1 MDGDDEAGHHLC
13 VLRTQHELP
22 LLLRHLLL
30 LNASLVL
37 LMSHDNVHL
46 IFRSRTQ
53 FVYTRKRK
61 KESTFV
67 FVFKLFLFGSVVDLA
82 IPKETWKLDHKET
95 ELTSGST
102 ALSLTKEERKATS
115 LPTWWPWWWR
125 CWWRKWRW
133 SSSGWHWLWG
143 FLPGWLHSELFTLMV
158 PLKFPKKYSNFLSN
172 SLVPSCPAGRLEQLM
187 SPWIHRYSYVT
198 YLFFHPNRVRPFTL
212 FFRYVVCR
220 PSWSFSISARSFGSI
235 SKKSSPSSI
244 LDGTVWSPSVF
255 SRRAS
260 STSSFN
266 EKCKSLARWRRRAE
280 TKPAAGR
287 RHGCQARCQ
296 HSRAGR
302 ESTRRTR
309 GEERGCEEM
318 SDKEGGWGEW
328 KKRLMEELV

>member
-1 MDGDDEAGHHLC
+1 MHRPKKIYTSLARGLVTKMRCGYNEAGHHLC

-143 FLPGWLHSELFTLMV
+143 FLPGWLHSDLF
-158 PLKFPKKYSNFLSN
+158 PLKFI
-172 SLVPSCPAGRLEQLM
+172 PSPVGRLERLM
-187 SPWIHRYSYVT
+187 SPWI
-198 YLFFHPNRVRPFTL
+198 
-212 FFRYVVCR
+212 
-220 PSWSFSISARSFGSI
+220 RSM
-235 SKKSSPSSI
+235 SI
-244 LDGTVWSPSVF
+244 L
-255 SRRAS
+255 RA
-260 STSSFN
+260 
-266 EKCKSLARWRRRAE
+266 
-280 TKPAAGR
+280 
-287 RHGCQARCQ
+287 
-296 HSRAGR
+296 
-302 ESTRRTR
+302 
-309 GEERGCEEM
+309 
-318 SDKEGGWGEW
+318 
-328 KKRLMEELV
+328 LVMG